1 MLSILLPHYSVKSS
15 SILHQLSLL
24 TALAAVLV
32 AGFLFV
38 EARSGSAQNA
48 PLFITVGDGK
58 DVVAPGGSLVYII
71 RLQQNY
77 SYNRDVNVT
86 FSIPPAANTIS
97 ADNGGYRVG
106 NTIRWDH
113 VTVQDGYPMFL
124 AVNVNLLPNL
134 TQGTQIFARVEAE
147 GSSAT
152 DVTAVGS
159 APFTNN
165 TYRVSITD
173 GMETAR
179 PGETLDYTVTVLN
192 TSEYA
197 RKTDVSVSLSDLLG
211 IQSMDPEGS
220 INTYPSTT
228 WPSITFGPGEKKL
241 FHIQTMIRRHLTPYT
256 YVHAMARVGGVSAS
270 DNTNIVPW
278 YPYENRFT
286 TEKPTL
292 VLEDSATEQEPG
304 QPIRKILFRKVADT
318 NEVVPGGTVHYT
330 VYVQN
335 VLAHDITDAVVT
347 DRFDP
352 SQMSVVSAAG
362 GDLSS
367 DGQITWNLPVL
378 RPGEVWKRT
387 YTMVISSDL
396 QSGSIIDNAASISG
410 SDLRYLS
417 LNERVTV
424 GQAGVVGELPS
435 TGAAYDALF
444 VLLGAV
450 GSIGLAGMQK
460 KIAA

>member
-1 MLSILLPHYSVKSS
+1 MKRLPLLN
-15 SILHQLSLL
+15 QLSLL
-24 TALAAVLV
+24 TALAAILV

-48 PLFITVGDGK
+48 PLFITLGDGK

-86 FSIPPAANTIS
+86 FVIPPEANTVS
-97 ADNGGYRVG
+97 ADNGGYRRG

-113 VTVQDGYPMFL
+113 VTVQDGYPMLL

-134 TQGTQIFARVEAE
+134 TQGTQIFARAESE

-173 GMETAR
+173 SMETAR

-197 RKTDVSVSLSDLLG
+197 RQTDVSVSLSDLLG

-220 INTYPSTT
+220 INTYPSIT
-228 WPSITFGPGEKKL
+228 WPSISFGPNEKKV
-241 FHIQTMIRRHLTPYT
+241 FHIHTMIRRHLTPYT

-278 YPYENRFT
+278 YPYQNRFT
-286 TEKPTL
+286 AEKPTL
-292 VLEDSATEQEPG
+292 ELDDAPVQQKPMELA
-304 QPIRKILFRKVADT
+304 RKILFRKISDT

-335 VLAHDITDAVVT
+335 VMTHAIADAVVT

-352 SQMSVVSAAG
+352 TQMSVVSAAG

-378 RPGEVWKRT
+378 QPGEVWKRT
-387 YTMVISSDL
+387 YTMLIASDL

-424 GQAGVVGELPS
+424 GQSGVVAELPS
-435 TGAAYDALF
+435 TGAAFDSLF
-444 VLLGAV
+444 VVLASVVALGL
-450 GSIGLAGMQK
+450 GGLQR
-460 KIAA
+460 KIMIA